1 MGTVYPPLE
10 SLTGKHQ
17 PPTEG
22 ELLLLKAFQQYL
34 PGDCE
39 IFFQPYLNG
48 DRPDIVILRK
58 GYGAHIVEVKD
69 WNLDYYNVDN
79 QGNWC
84 LTKDKT
90 RIKSPVSQV
99 QCYKD
104 NFYSLHVQGLL
115 EKEIKNKKLYGLVT
129 CSVYFHRSS
138 TSYVNTLLKNNKQKL
153 DDKRESEL
161 KHTLLFGNE
170 LLQQQQVYR
179 FMNQSKLHS
188 KSDFFDDELYER
200 MRIILKPPYHY
211 LEEGIDIKY
220 TAKQLKL
227 TESIA
232 NVKRKIKGVA
242 GAGKSLVL
250 AKRAVNA
257 HIRTGDKV
265 LILTFNITL
274 INYIHDLINNVREGF
289 SWSAFEIIN
298 YHEFINSATNNMSL
312 ENESEERFD
321 DVNFFNSVSHKTR
334 RYKAILIDEAQDY
347 QEPWF
352 RIIQEHFLADDG
364 EFVVFADE
372 KQNIYQNQLDTDRK
386 VKVPGIPG
394 VWNESMNRP
403 FRYTGRL
410 IAFIKAYQASAFKAK
425 YSLDEFEIPI
435 QSEANIGESV
445 IDYVYLDRT
454 TTPPQIKEKIRQYLK
469 KNMIHPSD
477 TVILNS
483 RIALLREIDY
493 LIRQG
498 NEKTATTFETKE
510 IYDQYCSNGNKE
522 SSFKAMLK
530 TVRRNK
536 KRHFMMKTGTMKIS
550 TIHSFKGWEIQ
561 SAIVIIEPE
570 DCQDEFETEE
580 LIYTGLTRAR
590 VNLLIINAG
599 NAKYDQ
605 IIRQAIG

>member
-1 MGTVYPPLE
+1 MYPPRD
-10 SLTGKHQ
+10 SLAGKHQ

-22 ELLLLKAFQQYL
+22 ELSLLKAFQQYL

-58 GYGAHIVEVKD
+58 GYGVHIVEVKD
-69 WNLDYYNVDN
+69 WNLDHYFLDD

-90 RIKSPVSQV
+90 RIKSPISQV

-104 NFYSLHVQGLL
+104 NFYSLHVHGLL

-138 TSYVNTLLKNNKQKL
+138 TSYVNTLLKNNERKL
-153 DDKRESEL
+153 EDKRESEL

-170 LLQQQQVYR
+170 LLQQQQVYG
-179 FMNQSKLHS
+179 FMNQSKLHR
-188 KSDFFDDELYER
+188 KSDYFDDELYEK

-211 LEEGIDIKY
+211 LEEGIEIKY
-220 TAKQLKL
+220 TDKQLKL
-227 TESIA
+227 TESKA
-232 NVKRKIKGVA
+232 NIRRKIKGVA
-242 GAGKSLVL
+242 GSGKSLVL

-257 HIRTGDKV
+257 HKRTGDKV

-298 YHEFINSATNNMSL
+298 YHEFINSEANNMRL
-312 ENESEERFD
+312 AYESDEIFD
-321 DVNFFNSVSHKTR
+321 DETFFDTVSSKIR

-347 QEPWF
+347 KEPWF
-352 RIIQEHFLADDG
+352 RIIQKNFLADDG

-372 KQNIYQNQLDTDRK
+372 KQNIYHNPLDDNKKIR
-386 VKVPGIPG
+386 VPGIPG

-410 IAFIKAYQASAFKAK
+410 IAFIKAFQASAFKAK
-425 YSLDEFEIPI
+425 YFLDEFEIPI
-435 QSEANIGESV
+435 QAEANIGDSN
-445 IDYVYLDRT
+445 IDYIYLDRKT
-454 TTPPQIKEKIRQYLK
+454 TLLQIKETIQQYLK
-469 KNMIHPSD
+469 NNMIHPSD
-477 TVILNS
+477 TIILNI

-493 LIRQG
+493 LIREG
-498 NEKTATTFETKE
+498 NVKTVTTFETKE
-510 IYDQYCSNGNKE
+510 FYDQYCRTCKKGSNL
-522 SSFKAMLK
+522 KALLDK
-530 TVRRNK
+530 VRRNK
-536 KRHFMMKTGTMKIS
+536 KRHFMMKTGTIKIS

-561 SAIVIIEPE
+561 SAIVIIEQE
-570 DCQDEFETEE
+570 NCQDEFETEE

-590 VNLLIINAG
+590 VNLLIINIG